1 MCSLKGRPDYSIR
14 YGDEEES
21 SVNCIAIE
29 AKSDSRISPGIPHA
43 LGYMGKCP
51 FNFPTTICWGETNL
65 SGGAVHRL
73 RKEQKKMD
81 CTCFIPNLIVGKLG
95 FLGVC

>member
-1 MCSLKGRPDYSIR
+1 MRESSDTELKDIKPIFLPAELHYSIR

-21 SVNCIAIE
+21 SVNFIAIE

-43 LGYMGKCP
+43 LGYMG
-51 FNFPTTICWGETNL
+51 
-65 SGGAVHRL
+65 AVHRL
-73 RKEQKKMD
+73 RKEQRKMD
-81 CTCFIPNLIVGKLG
+81 CTCFIPNLIVGELG